1 MTLPIRRLAAALST
15 VVLAGVAA
23 AQPMQG
29 PPRGGPMGHMH
40 VMRHLR
46 LSEAQQDQ
54 IFNIHHERAP
64 ALRELH
70 KALHRARAALAEAAK
85 APDFDRGRARE
96 LADTLGKAQ
105 ADLAL
110 MRAETLSRV
119 RAVLTPE
126 QRSMLDKRGSRWRS
140 GERPSS

>member
-1 MTLPIRRLAAALST
+1 MRLPIRHLAAAFS
-15 VVLAGVAA
+15 VFALAGAAA

-29 PPRGGPMGHMH
+29 LPRGDPMGHMH
-40 VMRHLR
+40 VMRYLR

-54 IFNIHHERAP
+54 IFNIFHERAP

-70 KALHRARAALAEAAK
+70 KALRRARGALAEAAK
-85 APDFDRGRARE
+85 ASDFDRGRARE
-96 LADTLGKAQ
+96 LADSLGKAH

-126 QRSMLDKRGSRWRS
+126 QRSLFDRRGSRWRS
-140 GERPSS
+140 RERPAP